1 MCENYYTRGFCL
13 IITNRKFG
21 DATKNGNGSEI
32 DAEQLEKLF
41 RGVLL
46 FTVRVER
53 DLRRDQML
61 DLAIQFSRQD
71 LSRYG
76 AFVFIIMSHGSERT
90 PVCGVDDESIE
101 IGLLTS
107 QFTATKCPS
116 LKNKPKLFFIQTY
129 SGKLEEPLSPNRR
142 DASSVAICDLSD
154 STLSRPTIPNE
165 ADFLLSF
172 AIAPGYKNAWPFP
185 GFGSPFIRVG
195 TFFPHISYFSIVV
208 ENQITGTSFSSFQII
223 LHASGSSLPIPWF
236 KSYLGSHKQAILLIS
251 LSFLPYRA
259 NKFRY
264 RRSV

>member
-1 MCENYYTRGFCL
+1 MCEDYYTRGFCL
-13 IITNRKFG
+13 IIINRKFG
-21 DATKNGNGSEI
+21 DATKSCNGSEI

-41 RGVLL
+41 KGVLF

-61 DLAIQFSRQD
+61 DLAIQFSQQD
-71 LSRYG
+71 FSRYG

-101 IGLLTS
+101 IGLLMS

-129 SGKLEEPLSPNRR
+129 SGKLEEPLSPNKR
-142 DASSVAICDLSD
+142 DASSVAICDLSYCTD
-154 STLSRPTIPNE
+154 SRIPIE
-165 ADFLLSF
+165 ADFLVSF
-172 AIAPGYKNAWPFP
+172 ANAPGYKNAWPFP

-195 TFFPHISYFSIVV
+195 TFFSHISYFSIVV
-208 ENQITGTSFSSFQII
+208 ENQITCTSFSSFQII
-223 LHASGSSLPIPWF
+223 LHASESSLPVPWF
-236 KSYLGSHKQAILLIS
+236 KSCLDSHKQAILLIL

-259 NKFRY
+259 NKFKY